1 MARGFLGAIIKVSKA
16 IDAAN
21 KRAAREAQKRH
32 NQAIRMQRA
41 AEKAYLIELK
51 KQQQENDKRLKYS
64 QIIEKQYQRE
74 NDKRF
79 REQQALEKKLSK
91 EEEMR
96 RKEQFDKQMLKAKNQ
111 YAKRCEAR
119 EALRESYIRKILK

>member
-21 KRAAREAQKRH
+21 KRAAREAQKQR

-51 KQQQENDKRLKYS
+51 KDEQRLKYN

-96 RKEQFDKQMLKAKNQ
+96 RKEQFDKQVLKAKNQ

>member
-41 AEKAYLIELK
+41 AEKAYLLIELK
-51 KQQQENDKRLKYS
+51 KDEQRLKYS

-96 RKEQFDKQMLKAKNQ
+96 RKEQFDKQVLKAKDQ

-119 EALRESYIRKILK
+119 ETLRESYIRKILK